1 MNIEVA
7 GIGLRPLFALS
18 GGFFVVLKWGG
29 TANIIRPFMYMKGRF
44 LFVSKRRMLK
54 DVRNYGFV

>member
-18 GGFFVVLKWGG
+18 GGFFVVLKLGG

-54 DVRNYGFV
+54 GM